1 MNYSVSFSKEAQE
14 ELRETAL
21 YIQQY
26 NPAKADSFVNSIMD
40 YFTDTLG
47 EFPNVGVRYTPKIR
61 KLTHKKH
68 TAFHTVNEQ
77 QKEVFILHVVDLTK
91 PLEAREIEL

>member
-1 MNYSVSFSKEAQE
+1 MNYSVTFSKEAQE

-21 YIQQY
+21 YIQKY
-26 NPAKADSFVNSIMD
+26 NPAKADPFVNSIMD

-47 EFPNVGVRYTPKIR
+47 EFPNVGVRYAPKVR

-68 TAFHTVNEQ
+68 TAFYTVNEQ
-77 QKEVFILHVVDLTK
+77 QEEVFILHVVDLTK
-91 PLEAREIEL
+91 PLKARDIEL